1 MARRQRATG
10 RTRAELAAV
19 HFLALLVHVLAA
31 VAAVLAGPWK
41 LMWFL
46 PAMLGSL
53 VAVWCVRYG
62 VRWADAAE
70 AAEAEEEARRAGT
83 VTDPLPEV
91 VRPDEE

>member
-70 AAEAEEEARRAGT
+70 AAAAEEEARRSGT
-83 VTDPLPEV
+83 VTDPLPEA

>member
-1 MARRQRATG
+1 MARRQRAAG

-70 AAEAEEEARRAGT
+70 AEEEARRAGT